1 MAVKTAGMADVACL
15 LLGNRL
21 IVRQREVDLGNDLF
35 CIFEGEPVTFR
46 PADRLG
52 VREGR
57 ASIIRAVYIVPRPHG
72 TLPEVRPHHTR
83 VELLPFL
90 GMTRGFTA
98 GRPGNGRVISQGS
111 GVSVLPQKRSYVIVQ
126 RPVREAGQ
134 QFTHPVVA

>member
-21 IVRQREVDLGNDLF
+21 IVRQREVDLGNYLF
-35 CIFEGEPVTFR
+35 RIFEGEPVTFR

-57 ASIIRAVYIVPRPHG
+57 PSIIRAMYIVPRPHG
-72 TLPEVRPHHTR
+72 ALTEVRPHHAR
-83 VELLPFL
+83 IELFPFL

-98 GRPGNGRVISQGS
+98 GRLGNGRVISEGS
-111 GVSVLPQKRSYVIVQ
+111 CVSVLPQKRSYIIVQ
-126 RPVREAGQ
+126 GPIRKAGQ
-134 QFTHPVVA
+134 QFAHPVVA